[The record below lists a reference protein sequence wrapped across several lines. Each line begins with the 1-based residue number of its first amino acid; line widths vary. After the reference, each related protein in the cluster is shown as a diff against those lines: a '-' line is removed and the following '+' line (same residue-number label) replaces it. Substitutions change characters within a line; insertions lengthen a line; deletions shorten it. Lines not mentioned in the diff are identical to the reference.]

1 MDFKGARFPFSFPSL
16 SFVSN
21 EWSGEVIFEA
31 FGRGRR
37 REENKPWIIPALSF
51 FRSFIHSFLS
61 VLHDMSGRWIRSG
74 MTIFVGWF
82 LWVGWLVGYGPF

>member
-1 MDFKGARFPFSFPSL
+1 MDFKGARFPFPFPSL

-51 FRSFIHSFLS
+51 FRSFIHSLIL
-61 VLHDMSGRWIRSG
+61 VRS
-74 MTIFVGWF
+74 
-82 LWVGWLVGYGPF
+82 P

>member
-1 MDFKGARFPFSFPSL
+1 VKLYLRHLEGGGGGKKINPGLFPLCL
-16 SFVSN
+16 SF
-21 EWSGEVIFEA
+21 A
-31 FGRGRR
+31 H
-37 REENKPWIIPALSF
+37 
-51 FRSFIHSFLS
+51 SFIHSFLS